1 MMMIKTAVAA
11 VSEAE
16 NLSSNAGD
24 GNIGDDG
31 GGGGDDGDSSDEDDL
46 VMMSLTAGNIKY

>member
-1 MMMIKTAVAA
+1 MMIKTAVAA

-31 GGGGDDGDSSDEDDL
+31 GGGDHSSDEDDL
-46 VMMSLTAGNIKY
+46 VMTSLTAGKIKY